1 MPIVASMG
9 GNAGTQTMTVA
20 VRAIAT
26 RDLTAQ
32 NAARVIWREVA
43 VGALNG
49 AIFGLLMALVAGV
62 WFGVPML
69 AVVIGVAMLLTQV
82 AAALGGIAIPMAL
95 ERLKI
100 DPALAS
106 GPFVTTVTDVVG
118 FFAFLGLAAAV
129 LM

>member
-1 MPIVASMG
+1 
-9 GNAGTQTMTVA
+9 
-20 VRAIAT
+20 
-26 RDLTAQ
+26 
-32 NAARVIWREVA
+32 
-43 VGALNG
+43 
-49 AIFGLLMALVAGV
+49 MALVAGV

-69 AVVIGVAMLLTQV
+69 AVVIGVAMLMTQV
-82 AAALGGIAIPMAL
+82 AAALGGIVIPMAL

-118 FFAFLGLAAAV
+118 FFAFLGLAATV